1 MIFVT
6 VGSQKFPFN
15 RLLKKVDEM
24 VQNHTIAELVYMQ
37 TGVSDYVPACCQ
49 YQNFCNQTEFAEKME
64 TCSIVITHGGTG
76 TIIDAVRRGKKTI
89 VVPRF
94 ARYGEHV
101 DDHQIQL
108 VSRFHE
114 MNLVHACFDVEKL
127 PEAVQIV
134 RDHTYDTFPSNT
146 EVFIT
151 SVDECIR
158 TL

>member
-49 YQNFCNQTEFAEKME
+49 YQNFCNQT
-64 TCSIVITHGGTG
+64 GTG

-146 EVFIT
+146 EVFIA